1 MRLISAAAPLVVAL
15 GLTAQPVLAER
26 VISAEEFEQMVAGKT
41 LHFDR
46 QDVPFGSEQYFDDKR
61 VIWAFENGGECQRGI
76 WFENRSGQICF
87 VYDTD
92 PAPQCWDFLEG
103 DDGRFRARLDGSP
116 PDQDLV
122 TERVTREALD
132 CPLPDLGV

>member
-1 MRLISAAAPLVVAL
+1 MRLILTILATLAATPA
-15 GLTAQPVLAER
+15 LAER
-26 VISAEEFEQMVAGKT
+26 VLTPDEFTRMVTGQT

-46 QDVPFGSEQYFDDKR
+46 YGAPFGSEQYFDDKR
-61 VIWAFENGGECQRGI
+61 VIWAFEGGDCQRGI
-76 WFENRSGQICF
+76 WFDNAAGEICF

-103 DDGRFRARLDGSP
+103 EDGAFRARLSGSEP
-116 PDQDLV
+116 EADLI
-122 TERVTREALD
+122 TRNVSKTALD

>member
-1 MRLISAAAPLVVAL
+1 MRLLPTILAL
-15 GLTAQPVLAER
+15 CLTTLPAVAER
-26 VISAEEFEQMVAGKT
+26 IVSAEEFEQMVAGKT

-46 QDVPFGSEQYFDDKR
+46 QSEPFGSEQYFEDKR
-61 VIWAFENGGECQRGI
+61 VIWAFEGGGECQRGI
-76 WFENRSGQICF
+76 WFENTSGQICF

-103 DDGRFRARLDGSP
+103 DDGRFRARLNGSP
-116 PDQDLV
+116 PGQDLV
-122 TERVTREALD
+122 TNRVTQESLD